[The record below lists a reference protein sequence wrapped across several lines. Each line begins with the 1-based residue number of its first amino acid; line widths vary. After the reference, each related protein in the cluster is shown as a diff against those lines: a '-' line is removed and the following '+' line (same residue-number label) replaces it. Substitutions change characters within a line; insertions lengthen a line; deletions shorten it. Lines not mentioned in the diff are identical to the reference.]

1 MFYHHNHHHHIKRQ
15 QLEDELNPYKL
26 PPYNPMNQSDDNF
39 DINSINSLESFG
51 PSFPHIDNYAH
62 LHHHKK
68 HGYPGRGLPSDDDM
82 PSHHHSPQ
90 HHKHHHKHIVKPAAT
105 IPGMSEWEVRKIAH
119 HLARLVEMNEPH
131 DIITQGQEEGVTSHN
146 ELLLLIGMGILIFGG
161 ATLVSGVKF

>member
-1 MFYHHNHHHHIKRQ
+1 MFYHHHHHSKRQ

-26 PPYNPMNQSDDNF
+26 PAYNPMNQSDDNF
-39 DINSINSLESFG
+39 DVNSINSLESFG

-68 HGYPGRGLPSDDDM
+68 HGYPGRGLPSDDI
-82 PSHHHSPQ
+82 SHHHH
-90 HHKHHHKHIVKPAAT
+90 HHKHHNQHIVKPAAT

-131 DIITQGQEEGVTSHN
+131 DIITQGQEGEGVTSHN